1 MGIVER
7 ARALFAKTT
16 TRGAATAVPASE
28 QGGGWRRIQEPF
40 TGAWQR
46 NQGEVSSRDL
56 ETYSTVYA
64 CMSRIASD
72 IGKLPFSVRR
82 RDSNGLWV
90 DERHQTVSPLLRR
103 PNSYQTPAQFR
114 EAWILSKLQRGN
126 TYVLKG
132 RDANRT
138 VTRLWVLDPFR
149 VQPMVADTGD
159 VFYQLN
165 YGTSENLLPTNYPAE
180 QLVVPASEIIH
191 DREMPIFHQLIGVS
205 PLVASGL
212 AAKKNVQIQ
221 RSSADYFANGANPGG
236 ILTAPSGMK
245 ESDAEAVKEYWDTNF
260 QGKNAGK
267 VAVIGADMKFTSFAF
282 KAIDSQMVE
291 QLRYSDE
298 QISHAFGIPPFKV
311 GIGTIPAGMKVDD
324 LNQMYY
330 ADALQARIEAM
341 EDCLDVGLGLGD
353 DVGVELNL
361 EPLLRMDLGKL
372 ADVHA
377 KLTAGAIE
385 APNEARRRFGLPPLA
400 GGDSVYLQQ
409 QNYSLAALARR
420 DESPT
425 LFGSD
430 PETQSTNQ
438 RDTLRKLEAGGKRR
452 ARYNHADG
460 TYDVELL
467 SGYWLHGVKPE
478 QARAGGTSATS
489 EARNPHERG

>member
-7 ARALFAKTT
+7 ARALASRAGAVLFAK
-16 TRGAATAVPASE
+16 AAPPGTAMAVPAAE
-28 QGGGWRRIQEPF
+28 QGGGWRRIQESF

-46 NQGEVSSRDL
+46 NISAVSNADL

-72 IGKLPFSVRR
+72 IGKLPFTIRR
-82 RDSNGLWV
+82 RDSDGLWR
-90 DERHQTVSPLLRR
+90 DERHQTVTPLLRK
-103 PNSYQTPAQFR
+103 PNAYQTPAQFR

-138 VTRLWVLDPFR
+138 VTHLWVLDPNR
-149 VQPMVADTGD
+149 VQAMVTPSGD
-159 VFYQLN
+159 VFYQLA
-165 YGTSENLLPTNYPAE
+165 YGNACNLLPEKYPAE
-180 QLVVPASEIIH
+180 QLMVPASEIIH
-191 DREMPIFHQLIGVS
+191 DREMAIFHQLVGVA
-205 PLVASGL
+205 PLAAAGL

-221 RSSADYFANGANPGG
+221 RNSADYFANGANPGG
-236 ILTAPSGMK
+236 ILTAPAGM
-245 ESDAEAVKEYWDTNF
+245 SDDDAQAVKDYWNTSF
-260 QGKNAGK
+260 TGSNAGK

-298 QISHAFGIPPFKV
+298 QIAHAFGIPPFKV
-311 GIGTIPAGMKVDD
+311 GIGSIPAGMKVDD

-341 EDCLDVGLGLGD
+341 EDCLDAGLGLGD
-353 DVGVELNL
+353 EVGVELNL
-361 EPLLRMDLGKL
+361 EPLLRMDLGKQ

-385 APNEARRRFGLPPLA
+385 APNEARRRFGLPPLP

-420 DESPT
+420 DESA
-425 LFGSD
+425 D
-430 PETQSTNQ
+430 PFNTGTRALSKAQEDA
-438 RDTLRKLEAGGKRR
+438 RRRLEAGGKRR
-452 ARYNHADG
+452 ARYNHDDG
-460 TYDVELL
+460 TFDVELA
-467 SGYWLHGVKPE
+467 SGYWLRRVKAE
-478 QARAGGTSATS
+478 QARQETA
-489 EARNPHERG
+489 